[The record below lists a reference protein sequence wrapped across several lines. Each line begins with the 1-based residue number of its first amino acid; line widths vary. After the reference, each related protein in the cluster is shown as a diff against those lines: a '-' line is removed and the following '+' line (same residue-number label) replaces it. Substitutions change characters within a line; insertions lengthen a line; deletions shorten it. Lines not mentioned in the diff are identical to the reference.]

1 VLHTTKGYFPLN
13 TCENVWICRL
23 VLKLDPKLVSPSQKT
38 LSEEILP
45 SMVDKCLA
53 LYVWPL
59 IDATPTTTTKFDLW
73 MNRR

>member
-1 VLHTTKGYFPLN
+1 VLLTTKGYFPLN

-23 VLKLDPKLVSPSQKT
+23 LLRLDPKLVSPSRKT
-38 LSEEILP
+38 LYEEIIP
-45 SMVDKCLA
+45 SMVDKGLA

-59 IDATPTTTTKFDLW
+59 IHARPTTTTKFDLW